1 MTTQSQYH
9 CVNEQN
15 ASTFFRPDNFSP
27 RNQSSTDPMSF
38 QVIVRQFVIFDRLEI
53 QPIHWYYGFSEL
65 LNGIE
70 ILRDRR
76 LSMTAKEERK
86 NIPEGVN

>member
-1 MTTQSQYH
+1 
-9 CVNEQN
+9 
-15 ASTFFRPDNFSP
+15 
-27 RNQSSTDPMSF
+27 MSF
-38 QVIVRQFVIFDRLEI
+38 QVIVRQFVILDRLEI

-70 ILRDRR
+70 ILRDRW